1 VRDPV
6 GVSDPVRVSDPGTY
20 VWYAAYGTN
29 LSTERLGCYVAG
41 GRPPGAAR
49 HYDGCRDPSPP
60 RDHRPIE
67 LTGRLA
73 FAGEAGVWGG
83 GMAFFVP
90 GGEGVVHARAYL
102 LRLEQLGDLVAQEA
116 RHPVGADLVL
126 AADGG
131 PTRHGFSRT
140 YDVLL
145 DLCELDGHRMLTL
158 TGTRVP
164 TAAAPSAAY
173 VRTMLEGLADG
184 FGLDTEARVGYLA
197 GADGVASRWTV
208 EALREL
214 LPA

>member
-1 VRDPV
+1 MRDPE
-6 GVSDPVRVSDPGTY
+6 TY

-29 LSTERLGCYVAG
+29 LSPARLSCYVSG

-49 HYDGCRDPSPP
+49 RYDGCRDPSPP
-60 RDHRPIE
+60 RDHRPVE
-67 LTGRLA
+67 VPGRLS
-73 FAGEAGVWGG
+73 FAGESGVWGG

-90 GGEGVVHARAYL
+90 GGDGVVHARAYL

-145 DLCELDGHRMLTL
+145 DLGELDGHRMLTL